1 MNYAKAPMVEITDED
16 GDALR
21 LEDYVGAPVGHITT
35 SPNGMYLDRERA
47 VTLIE
52 ALTARV
58 EALDALDAAE
68 AARVAKA
75 AREKFKAGDQV
86 RGVNTRNRYTIVT
99 DEEDGY
105 VGAVYLPSG
114 TFRPRTPV
122 SQFTRP

>member
-58 EALDALDAAE
+58 EALDAAE
-68 AARVAKA
+68 AAKA
-75 AREKFKAGDQV
+75 AAKFKRGDVVIGRSSGMSYTVIQDEDA
-86 RGVNTRNRYTIVT
+86 RGWLVLVNHRTGAIKDNGHAH
-99 DEEDGY
+99 GY
-105 VGAVYLPSG
+105 R
-114 TFRPRTPV
+114 RP
-122 SQFTRP
+122 